1 MFVATTQFSTA
12 HIAGTGVAVG
22 ALAVPAALWWLRPRT
37 PLNVTLV
44 CVLAALATFGERL
57 CANMTQLNNDGVPGF
72 SANDLLA
79 PALTYIV
86 LSFYADLRPP
96 SDPTRFGRFRATV
109 TGIAL
114 VINVLTI

>member
-1 MFVATTQFSTA
+1 MSYFLQQRLL
-12 HIAGTGVAVG
+12 HAGTAVAVG
-22 ALAVPAALWWLRPRT
+22 VLAVPAAYRWLRPPT
-37 PLNVTLV
+37 PLSITLV
-44 CVLAALATFGERL
+44 CVLTALATFGERL

-86 LSFYADLRPP
+86 LSLYADLHPV
-96 SDPTRFGRFRATV
+96 SDPARFGRFRATV